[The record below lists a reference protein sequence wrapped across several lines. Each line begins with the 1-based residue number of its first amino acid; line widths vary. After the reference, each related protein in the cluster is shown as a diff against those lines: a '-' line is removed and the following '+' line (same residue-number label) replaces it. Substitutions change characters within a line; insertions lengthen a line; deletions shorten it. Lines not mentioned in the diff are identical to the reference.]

1 VAEIGIPLPFVRSFL
16 ALEKLD
22 DDTAHTL
29 FERIA
34 AADPFQ
40 PVGTLQA
47 IFRDVF
53 PSDQQT
59 EAQRLVPALLSLRG
73 QLRTTPAAQIAET
86 VSNSVDLELGNEA
99 REHLRDR
106 LLPMLASAA
115 LSTTANA
122 LELLTQ
128 HDRNYQTSRVVTDI
142 RPVFADDVND
152 RPEGAVIV
160 DTLQL
165 HTWDRAG
172 RAEMLAVAMD
182 EVDLRELRD
191 VIDRALAKA
200 STLRGFLAE
209 QEITCFQLDTR
220 DL

>member
-1 VAEIGIPLPFVRSFL
+1 VAELGVPEPFVRSFL
-16 ALEKLD
+16 ALERLD
-22 DDTAHTL
+22 DETAQTL
-29 FERIA
+29 FERVA
-34 AADPFQ
+34 AADPFGQ
-40 PVGTLQA
+40 VSTLQA

-53 PSDQQT
+53 PSDLQT

-73 QLRTTPAAQIAET
+73 QLRTTPPAQIAET
-86 VSNSVDLELGNEA
+86 VSNSVDLDLEEQA

-106 LLPMLASAA
+106 LLPLLASAA

-128 HDRNYQTSRVVTDI
+128 HDRNYQTARVVTDI
-142 RPVFADDVND
+142 RPIFADDVHD

-165 HTWDRAG
+165 NTWDRAG

-191 VIDRALAKA
+191 VIDRALVKT
-200 STLRGFLAE
+200 STLRDFLTE
-209 QEITCFQLDTR
+209 QQISCFQLDTR
-220 DL
+220 EL